1 MRRVRQEDKHGQKY
15 GLRRGRIQVCLGAGD
30 GGKQAGTQEDGGE
43 RYGNIRWTI
52 WERSTS
58 PQEEQAKGDQET

>member
-43 RYGNIRWTI
+43 RYGNIR
-52 WERSTS
+52 
-58 PQEEQAKGDQET
+58 